1 MQKNSYCETKMPWKL
16 IRIRKSGRKPVNGN
30 KCKVCNQDISEQA
43 WSNRNKH
50 RSKYVCKLCF
60 PKLWI

>member
-1 MQKNSYCETKMPWKL
+1 MVLSVLILMPWKL
-16 IRIRKSGRKPVNGN
+16 IQIRKSGRKPINGR
-30 KCKVCNQDISEQA
+30 KCQICDNEIVEEKA

-50 RSKYVCKLCF
+50 RSKYVCRICF

>member
-1 MQKNSYCETKMPWKL
+1 MVISVLILMPWKL
-16 IRIRKSGRKPVNGN
+16 IQIRKSGRKPLNGR
-30 KCKVCNQDISEQA
+30 KCQICDNEIVEEKA

-50 RSKYVCKLCF
+50 RSKYVCKICF